1 MRFLIFNGFIKAIK
15 NLVVLDQKIL
25 CIENKLNYIE
35 KRLDKLE
42 NRVDNIYDLLLQ
54 MINKK

>member
-1 MRFLIFNGFIKAIK
+1 MKLLIFNGFIKAIK
-15 NLVVLDQKIL
+15 NLAVIDQKIL

-54 MINKK
+54 IINKK